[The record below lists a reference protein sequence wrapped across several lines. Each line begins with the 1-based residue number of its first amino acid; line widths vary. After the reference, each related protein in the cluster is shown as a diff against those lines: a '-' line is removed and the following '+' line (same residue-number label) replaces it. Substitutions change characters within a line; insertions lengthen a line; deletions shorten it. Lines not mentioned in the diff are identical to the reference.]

1 MATEQDLTRIAG
13 ELIDAFNARDQERF
27 KRNLSPD
34 VVYEEVGSQRT
45 LKGAEGWIE
54 AWEGWRQAL
63 PNVHGTITNAF
74 VSGNTVVQEITWKGV
89 HSGPLVMPGRTI
101 PPSGKSQTTRAAQI
115 LTFQG
120 DKIKENRNYFDM
132 LSLLQQIGA
141 VP

>member
-45 LKGAEGWIE
+45 MKGPEGWIE

-63 PNVHGTITNAF
+63 PDVQGTITNAF
-74 VSGNTVVQEITWKGV
+74 VSGNTVVHKISDYVPNMRINHGWNSFLSMFRVVQ
-89 HSGPLVMPGRTI
+89 I
-101 PPSGKSQTTRAAQI
+101 PDTSQISRCSTRWMERACLA
-115 LTFQG
+115 
-120 DKIKENRNYFDM
+120 R
-132 LSLLQQIGA
+132 
-141 VP
+141 PPR